1 MVEVKNL
8 TKKYGSN
15 VAVSDLTFTVE
26 SGRVYGLL
34 GPNGAG
40 KTTTMNIMT
49 GCLSATEGQVII
61 NGHDIFEDPLNAK
74 KLIGY
79 LPEIPP
85 LYPDMTPYEYL
96 SFVGAAKGLKGKALK
111 EAIKKSSSVTGI
123 DDVMKK
129 LIKNLSKGYKQRV
142 GIAEAI
148 IGDPEIIILDEP
160 TVGLDPVQIIE
171 IRELIKSLGEEHTVI
186 LSSHILGEVSAVCDE
201 ILIISKGKLVASD
214 TTENLLNIFKS
225 ENIVSVMAKGDA
237 DMIRSVL
244 LGIDGAKD
252 AEIVAAGTDGS
263 FTFNVTSEKDID
275 LREKIFYAMKD
286 KNISLISLNLQQSSL
301 EDVFLKLTSDDIPL
315 SLKERLKLTKNSIYK
330 GGDNE

>member
-111 EAIKKSSSVTGI
+111 EAIKKSSFVTGI

-301 EDVFLKLTSDDIPL
+301 EDVFLKLTSDDIPP